1 MKGSSSAALDRV
13 FNEYQLIVCVQ
24 VAAQVSMRRRR
35 RRRRRNGK
43 TKVSNT
49 AHGVAMRTLIV
60 CPSINEEEVEEEEA
74 QELLLP

>member
-1 MKGSSSAALDRV
+1 MKGSSSSALDRV

-24 VAAQVSMRRRR
+24 VSMRRRR
-35 RRRRRNGK
+35 RRRWRRRRNGK

-60 CPSINEEEVEEEEA
+60 CPSINEEEVVEEEA
-74 QELLLP
+74 QEWLLP

>member
-24 VAAQVSMRRRR
+24 VSMRRRR
-35 RRRRRNGK
+35 RRQRRNGK